1 VCKYATW
8 IGTFALWSLPPIL
21 PPSHLSI
28 PGLGFALIIQS
39 HFLFTRKWH
48 CPTSQSKR
56 WTWLAKQVVE
66 SPWQILCVCT
76 YVLPPWGDESDARV
90 GSLIQ

>member
-1 VCKYATW
+1 M
-8 IGTFALWSLPPIL
+8 
-21 PPSHLSI
+21 
-28 PGLGFALIIQS
+28 IIQI
-39 HFLFTRKWH
+39 HFYSRLLVTDLMSQRKWH

-66 SPWQILCVCT
+66 SPWQILCVRR

-90 GSLIQ
+90 GSLMQ